1 MTKIV
6 TIAISAALS
15 DPIDL
20 SKYSGGVILM
30 PAAWTAAGIGFK
42 VSNSYGGTYVALIDA
57 AGDEIEAAAA
67 GVVSV
72 AHPMPA
78 AIFGFKYIKLWSE
91 TAGADVTQAA
101 ERVLNLLLAI

>member
-6 TIAISAALS
+6 TIAISTALS

-20 SKYSGGVILM
+20 SRYSSGVILM

-42 VSNSYGGTYVALIDA
+42 VSDAYGGTYVALIDA
-57 AGDEIEAAAA
+57 AGDEVEAAAA
-67 GVVSV
+67 GVIDV

-78 AIFGFKYIKLWSE
+78 AIFGFKYVKLWSE
-91 TAGADVTQAA
+91 TVGSDVTQAA
-101 ERVLNLLLAI
+101 ERVLKILPVV

>member
-30 PAAWTAAGIGFK
+30 PSAWTAAGIGFK
-42 VSNSYGGTYVALIDA
+42 ISKSYGGTYVALIDA
-57 AGDEIEAAAA
+57 AGEEVEAAVAA
-67 GVVSV
+67 VVDV

-78 AIFGFKYIKLWSE
+78 AIFGFKYVKVWSE

-101 ERVLNLLLAI
+101 ERVLTILPAN